1 MGVKGLSLLSVGK
14 PMLLES
20 DLGPELKLCVML
32 FFIALFTL
40 FCNNYLNFSN
50 HWDFFVYVL
59 VAPVQ
64 SVDTH
69 YTALLLNENLSWHL
83 QSAAN

>member
-1 MGVKGLSLLSVGK
+1 MGVKGLSLLSVGR

-20 DLGPELKLCVML
+20 DLGPEVKLCVML

-50 HWDFFVYVL
+50 C
-59 VAPVQ
+59 
-64 SVDTH
+64 
-69 YTALLLNENLSWHL
+69 
-83 QSAAN
+83 